1 MSSPQA
7 VAARLMSEFA
17 KRTGLFPA
25 VREEQRYLWTDAFAV
40 CNFLTLFQRTG
51 DPGYRQRAIEL
62 VEHVHRV
69 LGRYRDDDPRR
80 GWISGADEAD
90 GQVHPTSGGLRIGKP
105 LRERAATE
113 AFDERLE
120 WDRDGQYFHYLTKW
134 MHALC
139 QTAFATGEAPYA
151 RWAAELARAA
161 FEKSLRRTAS
171 GKIVGVF
178 WKMSTDL
185 SRPLV
190 AASGQHDALDGLITF
205 REAWHAH
212 RRLLDRAEATDLG
225 PAIETLSALC
235 RHRDWTTD
243 DPLGLG
249 GLLFDACRLCRLP
262 DDDTT
267 DDALLL
273 EEIASACC
281 RGLKAWLGSGG
292 MNQPTAHRLAFRE
305 LGLAIGISGV
315 PIIDQ
320 ALGSD
325 AKGFG
330 TRPGLRR
337 TVDLL
342 LSYRALGQAI
352 ADDWMQDAR
361 QREQGWRAHQD
372 INDVMLATA
381 LLPDRFLST
390 GD

>member
-1 MSSPQA
+1 
-7 VAARLMSEFA
+7 
-17 KRTGLFPA
+17 
-25 VREEQRYLWTDAFAV
+25 
-40 CNFLTLFQRTG
+40 
-51 DPGYRQRAIEL
+51 
-62 VEHVHRV
+62 
-69 LGRYRDDDPRR
+69 
-80 GWISGADEAD
+80 
-90 GQVHPTSGGLRIGKP
+90 LRIGKP